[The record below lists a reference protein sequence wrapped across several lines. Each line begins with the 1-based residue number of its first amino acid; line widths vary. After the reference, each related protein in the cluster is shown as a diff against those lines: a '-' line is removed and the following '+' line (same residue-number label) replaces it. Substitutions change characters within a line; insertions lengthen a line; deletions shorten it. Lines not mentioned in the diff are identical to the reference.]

1 MGVLF
6 VKTIKFTKMRFFSFN
21 VVALSVFLFMS
32 EVHGLRLS
40 HPDVRDRLLS
50 ASSDREYSI
59 KEIFRQGFVSKEV
72 TYSGWRKQQF
82 SGTWRKQ
89 QERGE
94 RVIRLECYD
103 EEAKEVFEFSADC
116 EKPVFTISHSAR
128 RNNGVTQR
136 RSINKIIKMVSLR
149 GVQSSVIRQKNKNKF
164 KIFVSSIWDESSFT
178 FLISQPP
185 STAAVVY
192 RYVLDIVHAYSLHMN
207 HSIDYVRPLEYF
219 SQTVFAQE
227 TLNGLRAKEYLE
239 DTLNYVDAE
248 FRLYANAK
256 GLTVRERELL
266 GSTCFFG
273 LTVRDREDARERGRV
288 VFRKLVSEENYFTV

>member
-1 MGVLF
+1 
-6 VKTIKFTKMRFFSFN
+6 MRFFSFN

-40 HPDVRDRLLS
+40 HPDVRDRLS

-72 TYSGWRKQQF
+72 TYSGTWRNDFSKERGEMLQQF
-82 SGTWRKQ
+82 SK
-89 QERGE
+89 ERGE

-128 RNNGVTQR
+128 RNTGVTQR

-164 KIFVSSIWDESSFT
+164 NIFVSSIWDESSFT
-178 FLISQPP
+178 FSISQPP

-239 DTLNYVDAE
+239 DTLNYVDAK

-288 VFRKLVSEENYFTV
+288 VFRKLVSEQNYFTALAK

>member
-1 MGVLF
+1 
-6 VKTIKFTKMRFFSFN
+6 
-21 VVALSVFLFMS
+21 MS

-40 HPDVRDRLLS
+40 HPDVRDRLS

-72 TYSGWRKQQF
+72 TYSGTWRNDFSKERGEMLQQF
-82 SGTWRKQ
+82 SK
-89 QERGE
+89 ERGE

-128 RNNGVTQR
+128 RNTGVTQR

-164 KIFVSSIWDESSFT
+164 NIFVSSIWDESSFT
-178 FLISQPP
+178 FSISQPP

-239 DTLNYVDAE
+239 DTLNYVDAK

-288 VFRKLVSEENYFTV
+288 VFRKLVSEQNYFTALAK